1 MPVDDD
7 NTTNIP
13 KWTDLVKLAKSI
25 REFDEIVKQILGYRT
40 FSLELDI
47 HEPSDKEKRMAKAF
61 TNQVLVYHGTQQ
73 CYAQEDVL
81 GLILC
86 KDSTYDLFDD
96 DNGWGYTP
104 HLSPYDDPHP
114 GGLSQDELTKIELN
128 RIQNML
134 KQGKCRP

>member
-1 MPVDDD
+1 MLA
-7 NTTNIP
+7 NHN
-13 KWTDLVKLAKSI
+13 KWKDGVKLAKNI
-25 REFDEIVKQILGYRT
+25 RKFDDIVKQILGYR
-40 FSLELDI
+40 SYLSELNT

-61 TNQVLVYHGTQQ
+61 TNQVLVYHGTRR

-86 KDSTYDLFDD
+86 KESTYDLFD

-104 HLSPYDDPHP
+104 HFSLDVRP
-114 GGLSQDELTKIELN
+114 GGPSREEMADIEMN

-134 KQGKCRP
+134 NEGKCRP